1 MLYNNIYM
9 RLEFLSVT
17 ESSGAVQET
26 VPMPSIETTEGDHK
40 DIPYIFTYLHCVC
53 PVFLWKHFL

>member
-1 MLYNNIYM
+1 M